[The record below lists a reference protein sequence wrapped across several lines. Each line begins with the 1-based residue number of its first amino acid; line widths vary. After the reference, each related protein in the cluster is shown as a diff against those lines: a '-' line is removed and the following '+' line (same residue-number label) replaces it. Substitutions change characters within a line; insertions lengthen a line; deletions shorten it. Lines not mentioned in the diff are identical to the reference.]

1 MQSSYWPHPPRRA
14 TLKTVRNHQTPQICC
29 TAVLKLGLPQ
39 LADMATTNEV
49 SVSQDIIICPWP
61 GLAVKIPSAVV
72 YNHPIAFALVSL
84 FIFCYFYWP
93 SGQTKSG
100 QDTGRTKLAKGHNVK
115 EVDVH
120 VDVSE
125 QIDGPE
131 LTRDSQASNGN
142 GCNATGYVVPDRHT
156 DQLKDSPLTNPEAL
170 SHPEVLD
177 HRDQQD
183 NELSSNIDDNCLE
196 ESKIQD
202 QLVPKSDK
210 NTEDDTENHATNE
223 IISESDSDSPNNVNA
238 LHHKQGHKTGHR
250 EHSPTRNRSHHDL
263 QDITPR
269 EAAGVLSKY
278 SWSAIKPWFLHIMLL
293 SVIVI
298 LVIYSICTSVLLT
311 RSIAA
316 EKNDIGLQHDSL
328 QDGASPAMPHT
339 IGKEQESPD
348 NYAYGQSQVSPDSN
362 KASSKKTNTKP
373 MIFTP
378 WPGAVIRLPPTG
390 LPWTIGLIPALYFGF
405 RYFSKLNIDWYK
417 WREWRKQ
424 ALRVIS
430 ISMATLIIQQQLF
443 PSSGVGIIQEF
454 LQVVSVTNPLSNADA
469 ELCRFDVQADSESI
483 HTSEPPLTQ
492 PPPEYPSPFIGQHPN
507 AQPPEYPSPPNVQP
521 RNAQPPEYPS
531 PLNGQPR
538 SAQTEYPSEALSPP
552 HGQLPHVPHYNRPP
566 QPPSHGVQSSH
577 NGQPPNTQPRHE
589 YPSSL
594 NGQPPS
600 AQPPAQQPPVETE
613 FSSPHKLQPPPVPHY
628 STSQPP
634 PVQQFPAEDLR
645 SLPKAQAP
653 SEALL
658 PPHGRLP
665 HVPHYSRPPQRPAGV
680 QSSHN
685 GPPPNAQPHPG

>member
-1 MQSSYWPHPPRRA
+1 
-14 TLKTVRNHQTPQICC
+14 
-29 TAVLKLGLPQ
+29 
-39 LADMATTNEV
+39 MATTDEV
-49 SVSQDIIICPWP
+49 SASQDIIICPWP

-72 YNHPIAFALVSL
+72 HQHPIAFALVSL
-84 FIFCYFYWP
+84 LIFCYFYWP

-100 QDTGRTKLAKGHNVK
+100 QDTGRAKLAKGHNVK

-120 VDVSE
+120 VDVS

-131 LTRDSQASNGN
+131 LNVQESNN
-142 GCNATGYVVPDRHT
+142 SNACENSTTHEVPDQHT
-156 DQLKDSPLTNPEAL
+156 DQLKGNPHTNPEEPSYL
-170 SHPEVLD
+170 EGLD

-183 NELSSNIDDNCLE
+183 NELSSNIDGNCLE
-196 ESKIQD
+196 ENKIQRDD

-210 NTEDDTENHATNE
+210 NTEDDTEIHATNE
-223 IISESDSDSPNNVNA
+223 ITSESSGEDSDFPDDVGA
-238 LHHKQGHKTGHR
+238 LHHKHGHKNGHR
-250 EHSPTRNRSHHDL
+250 EHHHGGHHDL

-269 EAAGVLSKY
+269 EAAEVLTQY
-278 SWSAIKPWFLHIMLL
+278 SWSALKPWSLHIILL

-298 LVIYSICTSVLLT
+298 LVIYSICTSVLLA

-328 QDGASPAMPHT
+328 QDGVSPAMPHT
-339 IGKEQESPD
+339 VGKESPD
-348 NYAYGQSQVSPDSN
+348 HYAYSQSQVSPDSN

-405 RYFSKLNIDWYK
+405 RYFSKLNIDWSR
-417 WREWRKQ
+417 WRKWRKQ

-430 ISMATLIIQQQLF
+430 ISVATLVIEQQLF

-454 LQVVSVTNPLSNADA
+454 LQVVSVTNRLSDA
-469 ELCRFDVQADSESI
+469 ELCRFDIQARDSESI
-483 HTSEPPLTQ
+483 HTSEPAPLTQ
-492 PPPEYPSPFIGQHPN
+492 PPPEYPSPFIGQ
-507 AQPPEYPSPPNVQP
+507 PPN
-521 RNAQPPEYPS
+521 
-531 PLNGQPR
+531 
-538 SAQTEYPSEALSPP
+538 AQTEYPSEALSPP

-566 QPPSHGVQSSH
+566 QHPGVQSSH

-600 AQPPAQQPPVETE
+600 VQPPAQQPPVETE
-613 FSSPHKLQPPPVPHY
+613 FSSPHKFQPPPVPHY

-653 SEALL
+653 SEALS

-665 HVPHYSRPPQRPAGV
+665 RVPHYSRPPQRPAGV

-685 GPPPNAQPHPG
+685 GQPPNAQPHPG

>member
-1 MQSSYWPHPPRRA
+1 MSGY
-14 TLKTVRNHQTPQICC
+14 N
-29 TAVLKLGLPQ
+29 
-39 LADMATTNEV
+39 MAITNGE
-49 SVSQDIIICPWP
+49 SASQDIIICPWP

-100 QDTGRTKLAKGHNVK
+100 HDTGRTKHAKGHNVK
-115 EVDVH
+115 EVDVK

-131 LTRDSQASNGN
+131 LTRDGQESNGN
-142 GCNATGYVVPDRHT
+142 SCNATENSTAYVVPDQHT
-156 DQLKDSPLTNPEAL
+156 DQLKDRPLTNPEEL
-170 SHPEVLD
+170 SYPEVLD

-183 NELSSNIDDNCLE
+183 NELSSNIDGTICLE
-196 ESKIQD
+196 QNKIQD

-223 IISESDSDSPNNVNA
+223 ITSASDSDFPDNVNA
-238 LHHKQGHKTGHR
+238 LHHKHGHKTGHR
-250 EHSPTRNRSHHDL
+250 EHPRTRNRSHQDL

-278 SWSAIKPWFLHIMLL
+278 SWSAIKPWSLHIILL

-311 RSIAA
+311 RSIAT

-328 QDGASPAMPHT
+328 QDGVSPAMPHA
-339 IGKEQESPD
+339 IGKESPD

-373 MIFTP
+373 MIFSP

-405 RYFSKLNIDWYK
+405 RYFSKLNIDWSK
-417 WREWRKQ
+417 WRKWRKQ

-430 ISMATLIIQQQLF
+430 ISVATLVIQQQLF

-454 LQVVSVTNPLSNADA
+454 LHVVSVTNRLSDAD
-469 ELCRFDVQADSESI
+469 LCRIDIQGDSESI
-483 HTSEPPLTQ
+483 HTSEPTPLTQ
-492 PPPEYPSPFIGQHPN
+492 PPPQ
-507 AQPPEYPSPPNVQP
+507 
-521 RNAQPPEYPS
+521 YPS
-531 PLNGQPR
+531 PLNGQP
-538 SAQTEYPSEALSPP
+538 PNP
-552 HGQLPHVPHYNRPP
+552 LP
-566 QPPSHGVQSSH
+566 
-577 NGQPPNTQPRHE
+577 E

-594 NGQPPS
+594 NDQPPS
-600 AQPPAQQPPVETE
+600 AQPPTQPPPDTE
-613 FSSPHKLQPPPVPHY
+613 FSAPHDSHPPRVQHY

-634 PVQQFPAEDLR
+634 PVQQFPAEDLQSLHN
-645 SLPKAQAP
+645 SLPPQPPGVQSSHSGPAQAP
-653 SEALL
+653 SEALS

-665 HVPHYSRPPQRPAGV
+665 HVPHYSRPPQHPGV

-685 GPPPNAQPHPG
+685 SQPPNAQPRPEFSSPHNINL